1 MNFTDTKKKTVIFSP
16 LIMVAACHIAGRVGC
31 IYMGKW
37 AFIPVMLTI
46 WTVAFVF
53 LYLFAD
59 KQFYKKWLSK
69 KKGNIGMKFLV
80 VLIGLLPLPIFLL
93 HWQTLNS
100 ITILVPYVILA
111 LVNPFLEEFY
121 WRGLL
126 LDYTQSWPKW
136 QSVIYTSF
144 FFAINHPLSFGMF
157 SVLNGGYTVFA
168 STFVM
173 GVIWAIGYQKIGNLR
188 LIIFSHFL
196 VDTLNLSV
204 PAFLDLFKNPW

>member
-1 MNFTDTKKKTVIFSP
+1 MNLTGSQKKIVIFSP
-16 LIMVAACHIAGRVGC
+16 IIMVAACHVAARVGS

-46 WTVAFVF
+46 WIVAFTF

-59 KQFYKKWLSK
+59 EQFYRKWFTKKED
-69 KKGNIGMKFLV
+69 NIGIKFLL

-93 HWQTLNS
+93 HWQTLDS

-111 LVNPFLEEFY
+111 LVNPFFEELY

-126 LDYTQSWPKW
+126 LEYTQSWPKW

-144 FFAINHPLSFGMF
+144 FFAINHPLSFGVF
-157 SVLNGGYTVFA
+157 SVLNSGYTVFT

-173 GVIWAIGYQKIGNLR
+173 GVVWAIGYQKIGNLG

-204 PAFLDLFKNPW
+204 PAFLDLFKNPL